1 MVFLINDDAI
11 FTLYNVNIEEL
22 ELGNLLEFVVKE
34 GIKLFS
40 QSLKEYYI
48 LCVHEDTIFIYSKNV
63 FAFFISTIQ

>member
-48 LCVHEDTIFIYSKNV
+48 FCVNEDTIFIYSKNV